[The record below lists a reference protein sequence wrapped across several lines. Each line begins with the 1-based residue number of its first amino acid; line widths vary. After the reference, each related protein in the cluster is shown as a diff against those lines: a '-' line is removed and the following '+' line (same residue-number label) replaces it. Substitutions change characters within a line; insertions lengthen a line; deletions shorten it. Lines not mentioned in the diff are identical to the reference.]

1 MRVHPSLV
9 FVSALLVAAVVEGAP
24 PEPDVDDT
32 LRYDITAT
40 RVAVHV
46 YSQVTDLS
54 DDDERRSL
62 AVAREVFSSAAVD
75 IAWTSCKPGMC
86 EIPAAE
92 VLKLRI
98 AVSRERGDA
107 NAGVLGQALID
118 SRTRTGVLATVF
130 IDRTRRLA
138 SALGLD
144 YRVLLGRAIAH
155 ELAHLMLGT
164 STHGSGL
171 MREIWLHDELLGT
184 RRDDWALDPS
194 DAAVIRDRLARRG
207 LGRSRGAS

>member
-1 MRVHPSLV
+1 MRVHLSLV
-9 FVSALLVAAVVEGAP
+9 FMSALLVATVVEGAP
-24 PEPDVDDT
+24 PEPNVDDT
-32 LRYDITAT
+32 HRLDITT
-40 RVAVHV
+40 TPVAVQV
-46 YSQVTDLS
+46 YSQVNDLT

-62 AVAREVFSSAAVD
+62 AVAREVFASASVD
-75 IAWTSCKPGMC
+75 VAWTSCTPGMC
-86 EIPAAE
+86 NTPSPD

-98 AVSRERGDA
+98 AVSLDRSDP
-107 NAGVLGQALID
+107 NSGVLGQALID

-130 IDRTRRLA
+130 IDRARRLA
-138 SALGLD
+138 AALGID

-184 RRDDWALDPS
+184 RGTDWVLDPG